1 MYLFQP
7 EYRCSLDV
15 LATFIYIPLC
25 IYFNPK
31 EISAGLSGYNLH
43 STMYLFQLAM
53 SSYLDFWI
61 DFIYIPLC
69 IYFNYRKE
77 SRIPDCIKFTFHYVS
92 ISTYFLCLKYNIT
105 SLFTFHY
112 VSISTVT
119 VGASFFI
126 IDNLHSTMYL
136 FQLSRCWM
144 ILQILLHLHS
154 TMYLFQRWIT
164 YPYLSR

>member
-1 MYLFQP
+1 MYLFQHPGGAAPAQSGVDLHSTMYLFQP
-7 EYRCSLDV
+7 NFFLNQ
-15 LATFIYIPLC
+15 
-25 IYFNPK
+25 NPVHHH
-31 EISAGLSGYNLH
+31 LH

-112 VSISTVT
+112 VSISTFALLDDPSDSSSFTFHYVSIST
-119 VGASFFI
+119 V
-126 IDNLHSTMYL
+126 DNISISQQMMIFTFHYVSISTYKYRTKHC
-136 FQLSRCWM
+136 Q
-144 ILQILLHLHS
+144 
-154 TMYLFQRWIT
+154 
-164 YPYLSR
+164 